1 MKKEK
6 KNKILPT
13 SGVSLERG
21 VLESN
26 PGKFEKFNKN
36 KNQKR
41 ILIGSIIGMLLI
53 IGGITLYKTFALY
66 EEKKEFNVLDGK
78 VPEVETEIIAMINNS
93 VVEEIPK
100 KGTGYIVDAVT
111 CENGV
116 EAEWANSTWNLTNIK
131 NPNKIL
137 KKVCQVNF
145 TKIPN
150 KTIKVEARV
159 NTSGPIG
166 GFNSSGECTG
176 VDGRIGTARQTIDVS
191 NYTIL
196 EVTTT
201 WNHWVSYGC
210 GGTHRASIS
219 PLGYSA
225 SYFENSTN
233 GGGTISTKTYNIS
246 NINSITVSAESTATG
261 DTYVSIT
268 LRN

>member
-1 MKKEK
+1 MKKDKENFSTHNVNLGEGNVENRNSK
-6 KNKILPT
+6 
-13 SGVSLERG
+13 GFER
-21 VLESN
+21 
-26 PGKFEKFNKN
+26 FNKT
-36 KNQKR
+36 KKKKQ
-41 ILIGSIIGMLLI
+41 ML
-53 IGGITLYKTFALY
+53 IGGIMLLFLMIGVIALYKTFALY

-78 VPEVETEIIAMINNS
+78 VPEVETEIIAMINNA
-93 VVEEIPK
+93 VVAEIPK
-100 KGTGYIVDAVT
+100 KGSGYIVDKVT

-116 EAEWANSTWNLTNIK
+116 QAEWANSTWNLTNIK

-150 KTIKVEARV
+150 KTIKVEARA

-166 GFNSSGECTG
+166 GFTSSGECTG

-201 WNHWVSYGC
+201 WNHWVLYGC

-225 SYFENSTN
+225 SYFENSPN
-233 GGGTISTKTYNIS
+233 ASGTISTKTYDIS

-261 DTYVSIT
+261 DTYVSLT

>member
-1 MKKEK
+1 MKKDKENFSTHNVNLGEGNVENRNSK
-6 KNKILPT
+6 
-13 SGVSLERG
+13 GFER
-21 VLESN
+21 
-26 PGKFEKFNKN
+26 FNKTKKKKQTN
-36 KNQKR
+36 
-41 ILIGSIIGMLLI
+41 
-53 IGGITLYKTFALY
+53 KTFALY

-78 VPEVETEIIAMINNS
+78 VPEVETEIIAMINNA
-93 VVEEIPK
+93 VVAEIPK
-100 KGTGYIVDAVT
+100 KGSGYIVDKVT

-116 EAEWANSTWNLTNIK
+116 QAEWANSTWNLTNIK

-166 GFNSSGECTG
+166 GFTSSGECTG

-210 GGTHRASIS
+210 GGTHRASII
-219 PLGYSA
+219 PIVYTA
-225 SYFENSTN
+225 SY
-233 GGGTISTKTYNIS
+233 
-246 NINSITVSAESTATG
+246 
-261 DTYVSIT
+261 
-268 LRN
+268 L